1 MNKKEIENLLIV
13 VDMVNGFVREGTMA
27 DSYIEHIIPEIEKLV
42 QINNSSNNF
51 TIFIKDCHEKES
63 IEFESFPEHCLK
75 GTSESELV
83 EELKKYENKE
93 NCYEKNST
101 SAIFAENFI
110 NDISLMENLKK
121 VTIVGC
127 CTDICV
133 LNLALPLKNYF
144 NQKNRNIEIE
154 VPKKAVETF
163 NSEMHN
169 REEYNEIAFKLLN
182 QAGIKVI

>member
-1 MNKKEIENLLIV
+1 MKDKLLIV
-13 VDMVNGFVREGTMA
+13 VDMVNGFIREGAMA
-27 DSYIEHIIPEIEKLV
+27 DSYIEHIIPEIVTLV
-42 QINNSSNNF
+42 KKYINEQQEVK
-51 TIFIKDCHEKES
+51 FIKDCHNETAV
-63 IEFESFPEHCLK
+63 EFESYPLHCLK

-83 EELKKYENKE
+83 EELKIFENS
-93 NCYEKNST
+93 NNTYEKNST
-101 SAIFAENFI
+101 SAIFAKNFLD
-110 NDISLMENLKK
+110 DIKNMENLKE

-144 NQKNRNIEIE
+144 NQENKKIEII
-154 VPKKAVETF
+154 VQQNAVETF

-169 REEYNEIAFKLLN
+169 RNEYNDMAFKLLR